1 MIKYLPNMDSLL
13 WSFKSIEYFDS
24 YDDLKSFI
32 ADQRTR
38 FLRFIGKIDKSFQ
51 PADVTLSDPLAPYP
65 FIYWKNYRRVII
77 DNITVG
83 FCGE

>member
-38 FLRFIGKIDKSFQ
+38 FLRFIGKIDKS
-51 PADVTLSDPLAPYP
+51 L
-65 FIYWKNYRRVII
+65 R
-77 DNITVG
+77 
-83 FCGE
+83 